1 MDNKL
6 SYTILGIYRMTFD
19 TSLYI
24 GHLFD
29 VVKILLVLSEFTGL
43 CKLSFAG
50 VMDSHLSF
58 FLIGGDAYNLNRIQP
73 WDDHREPWMI

>member
-1 MDNKL
+1 
-6 SYTILGIYRMTFD
+6 MTFP

-24 GHLFD
+24 GHLFN
-29 VVKILLVLSEFTGL
+29 VVTILLELSEFTGL

-58 FLIGGDAYNLNRIQP
+58 FLIAGNAYNLNHTKPRS
-73 WDDHREPWMI
+73 DHREP